1 MLWPERSAPELVPD
15 DLPSQPVAAASSAA
29 ATEPVETDRQAA
41 LRALRSLEATE
52 ARVARNAKRESD
64 DMRARLIQDLLP
76 VLDNLDRTIR
86 AAQSGRSD
94 PGMLEGVRMVRQQ
107 LEGVLRGYGV
117 ERIDATGERFDPT
130 VHEAIGVTSVSDAA
144 RHGVVLHQMEPGYR
158 FGERLLRP
166 ARVNVGKMVA
176 PMESAYRAWR

>member
-15 DLPSQPVAAASSAA
+15 DLPSQPAASAA
-29 ATEPVETDRQAA
+29 EPVETDRQAA

-64 DMRARLIQDLLP
+64 EMRARLIQDLLP

-86 AAQSGRSD
+86 AAQTGRGD

-117 ERIDATGERFDPT
+117 ERVDATGERFDPAQ
-130 VHEAIGVTSVSDAA
+130 HEAIGVTPVSDAA

-166 ARVNVGKMVA
+166 ARVNVGKLVA
-176 PMESAYRAWR
+176 PMESTYRAWR